1 MGFGQTVSLFR
12 DDRQSANVSP
22 GAAQADMGVAQCT
35 LCNARGAISTTWML
49 VENVVARFL
58 DDEEL
63 GPAIR
68 ELVKGGDL
76 RCAVAFWGKDAARTL
91 FPGGKPPTDARL
103 ICDIAMGGTNPYEL
117 EALGA
122 PDNSN
127 LLHLKGLHAKVYI
140 SDRGLIVGSANASNN
155 GIGFLNVAGLVEA
168 GTFHDPGSDVF
179 DRTVAWFE
187 SLWKRSRLIDVFQL
201 ELARDNWKRR
211 KAGASGSSGRSAD
224 PTSLLDH
231 VVSDPAS
238 FRGVGFVFTSGTST
252 VAHRKEAAGAFIK
265 EDDGRDEPLLS
276 KRTRK
281 ALRLWPLGNIFSD
294 WSSEDISAWPQRFVC
309 AHEGGRGG
317 VSYWFYERSHSIL
330 VGHDRGMVFATQAGD
345 LRRSLGFLHGRKTM
359 VEADAPRLRLIFEK
373 VDHEGRR
380 LFESGNTLASFLG
393 DLDLSA

>member
-1 MGFGQTVSLFR
+1 M
-12 DDRQSANVSP
+12 
-22 GAAQADMGVAQCT
+22 
-35 LCNARGAISTTWML
+35 
-49 VENVVARFL
+49 
-58 DDEEL
+58 
-63 GPAIR
+63 
-68 ELVKGGDL
+68 
-76 RCAVAFWGKDAARTL
+76 
-91 FPGGKPPTDARL
+91 
-103 ICDIAMGGTNPYEL
+103 
-117 EALGA
+117 
-122 PDNSN
+122 
-127 LLHLKGLHAKVYI
+127 
-140 SDRGLIVGSANASNN
+140 
-155 GIGFLNVAGLVEA
+155 
-168 GTFHDPGSDVF
+168 
-179 DRTVAWFE
+179 
-187 SLWKRSRLIDVFQL
+187 
-201 ELARDNWKRR
+201 
-211 KAGASGSSGRSAD
+211 
-224 PTSLLDH
+224 DH
-231 VVSDPAS
+231 VVSDPES

-294 WSSEDISAWPQRFVC
+294 WSSEDISAWPQRFVY

-317 VSYWFYERSHSIL
+317 VSYWFYEHSHSIL